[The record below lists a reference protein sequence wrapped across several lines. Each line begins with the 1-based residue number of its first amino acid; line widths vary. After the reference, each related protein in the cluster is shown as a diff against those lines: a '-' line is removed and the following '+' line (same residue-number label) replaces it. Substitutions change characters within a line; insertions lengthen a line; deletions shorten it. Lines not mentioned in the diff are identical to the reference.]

1 MPPCLLA
8 ATSLRSLEVRHS
20 SALMRSAI
28 DSMRSVSDFPHPH
41 LLIFLCFT
49 VTHLVTLR
57 TAGRF
62 VVSTQWLCQ
71 IGYMYLL
78 LVGTHAF
85 HEGGRISIMLQV
97 VPRLQYILS
106 VYRCLFACNVLFGV
120 ARVLWC
126 ACEYCTVCCV
136 YGVSLCMYLSP
147 VCLSVGRSV
156 GPSVFCLSCTA
167 ATLRW
172 RSPPLGV

>member
-1 MPPCLLA
+1 
-8 ATSLRSLEVRHS
+8 
-20 SALMRSAI
+20 MRSAI

-106 VYRCLFACNVLFGV
+106 VYRCLFACNVLFGCSCPV
-120 ARVLWC
+120 
-126 ACEYCTVCCV
+126 VCV
-136 YGVSLCMYLSP
+136 
-147 VCLSVGRSV
+147 
-156 GPSVFCLSCTA
+156 
-167 ATLRW
+167 
-172 RSPPLGV
+172 

>member
-1 MPPCLLA
+1 MARWAVRGRTSESLKLCNVQTSGTRRHPKGVRHAKTLIRKMPPCLLA

-78 LVGTHAF
+78 LLVGTHAF

-106 VYRCLFACNVLFGV
+106 VYRCLFACNVLFGCSCPV
-120 ARVLWC
+120 
-126 ACEYCTVCCV
+126 VCV
-136 YGVSLCMYLSP
+136 
-147 VCLSVGRSV
+147 
-156 GPSVFCLSCTA
+156 
-167 ATLRW
+167 
-172 RSPPLGV
+172 